1 MQEENCALLWKEVMI
16 MNLHEEQER
25 VQKAVSNSL
34 SHVQE
39 DPWLTQR
46 VLANA
51 KGEEPVKRKI
61 SLALVLSIVG
71 ILAVMGTAYALFSSQ
86 VAEFFGQHWNRDYG
100 DWLQGGKIAQIG
112 ETVTL
117 SGVDFTLEE
126 VVYRDRG
133 IYGVGTARATNEK
146 DVLLP
151 MDLVDGWGLEEV
163 MQGDEAQSLI
173 RKAKETGG
181 SMLSIDCYPQRIG
194 VDNGSMVNAGDVGVY
209 NLRNEDG
216 SITFSFETGGY
227 ALEDGTTYQLELS
240 IDIDEW
246 TEGGMVN
253 NDPVEPQT
261 WTVSFQP
268 VVMMETAEPETLTQ
282 IPPEAV
288 QQTGY
293 EILVP
298 ASYQETGTM
307 PVYQAI
313 ETNFMTSVQPEWFNQ
328 SGMAKEERAK
338 KSVRMIFND
347 HAELSFDAGSIF
359 YAEYTDEMFDYN
371 WKERE
376 NGNPDIEAMMLPK
389 RALSQDIT
397 YMASMVHTGNAD
409 FTKGVSFEHD
419 QLPHLSLEDAKHTAE
434 ALFEKLGLQGY
445 ELAWKLDMSLDR
457 IRTLGDAYNQFWF
470 EGDGY
475 SNAPRQDYS
484 AATAEDEGYFL
495 VYTPLGVDNVSD
507 GRHQITLF
515 VSSRGIVYANIVSTY
530 NRGEVVYT
538 PEKLI
543 SPEEAVALLYAEAAK
558 SRNDI
563 KVSSIER
570 VALTYVAIRAENKQD
585 GMVFTPVWQVLF
597 KEEGRGEEYTSWA
610 EFNAING
617 NTIDAIFR

>member
-1 MQEENCALLWKEVMI
+1 

-34 SHVQE
+34 SHVRE

-61 SLALVLSIVG
+61 SLALVMSIVG

-100 DWLQGGKIAQIG
+100 DWLQRGKIAQIG

-117 SGVDFTLEE
+117 SGVDFTLDE

-133 IYGVGTARATNEK
+133 IYGVGTARVRNEK

-151 MDLVDGWGLEEV
+151 MDLVDGWGMDEV
-163 MQGDEAQSLI
+163 MQGDAAQSLI

-181 SMLSIDCYPQRIG
+181 RMLSIDCSPQRIG
-194 VDNGSMVNAGDVGVY
+194 VDNGSMVNAGDVGMY

-240 IDIDEW
+240 IDVDEW
-246 TEGGMVN
+246 TEDGMVN

-307 PVYQAI
+307 PVYQAT
-313 ETNFMTSVQPEWFNQ
+313 ENDFTKTVQPEWFNQ
-328 SGMAKEERAK
+328 SGVAKKEGK
-338 KSVRMIFND
+338 KSVSLTFND
-347 HAELSFDAGSIF
+347 HAQLTYGRESIW
-359 YAEYTDEMFDYN
+359 YAEHTDEMFDYN

-376 NGNPDIEAMMLPK
+376 TYNPDVKPMMMPK
-389 RALSQDIT
+389 QALSQGIAL
-397 YMASMVHTGNAD
+397 MAGQVHSGHED
-409 FTKGVSFEHD
+409 FTKGVTFEHD
-419 QLPHLSLEDAKHTAE
+419 QLTHLSLEDAKHTAE

-445 ELAWKLDMSLDR
+445 ELAWKLDMSLER
-457 IRTLGDAYNQFWF
+457 IHTLGDAYNQFWF
-470 EGDGY
+470 EGEGY

-484 AATAEDEGYFL
+484 AATAEDEGYYL

-530 NRGEVVYT
+530 KRGEVVYT

-558 SRNDI
+558 SP
-563 KVSSIER
+563 SH
-570 VALTYVAIRAENKQD
+570 
-585 GMVFTPVWQVLF
+585 GM
-597 KEEGRGEEYTSWA
+597 TS
-610 EFNAING
+610 
-617 NTIDAIFR
+617 R

>member
-1 MQEENCALLWKEVMI
+1 
-16 MNLHEEQER
+16 
-25 VQKAVSNSL
+25 
-34 SHVQE
+34 
-39 DPWLTQR
+39 
-46 VLANA
+46 
-51 KGEEPVKRKI
+51 
-61 SLALVLSIVG
+61 
-71 ILAVMGTAYALFSSQ
+71 

-100 DWLQGGKIAQIG
+100 DWLQRGKIAQIG

-117 SGVDFTLEE
+117 SGVDFTLDE

-133 IYGVGTARATNEK
+133 IYGVGTARVRNEK

-151 MDLVDGWGLEEV
+151 MDLVDGWGMDEV
-163 MQGDEAQSLI
+163 MQGDVAQSLI

-181 SMLSIDCYPQRIG
+181 RMLSIDCYPQRIG
-194 VDNGSMVNAGDVGVY
+194 VDNGSMVNAGDVGMY

-268 VVMMETAEPETLTQ
+268 VIMMETAEPETLTQ

-347 HAELSFDAGSIF
+347 HAELSLAPDRSFMPNTWTKCSI
-359 YAEYTDEMFDYN
+359 TIG
-371 WKERE
+371 E
-376 NGNPDIEAMMLPK
+376 NGKM
-389 RALSQDIT
+389 
-397 YMASMVHTGNAD
+397 
-409 FTKGVSFEHD
+409 
-419 QLPHLSLEDAKHTAE
+419 
-434 ALFEKLGLQGY
+434 
-445 ELAWKLDMSLDR
+445 
-457 IRTLGDAYNQFWF
+457 
-470 EGDGY
+470 
-475 SNAPRQDYS
+475 
-484 AATAEDEGYFL
+484 
-495 VYTPLGVDNVSD
+495 
-507 GRHQITLF
+507 
-515 VSSRGIVYANIVSTY
+515 GI
-530 NRGEVVYT
+530 
-538 PEKLI
+538 LI
-543 SPEEAVALLYAEAAK
+543 L
-558 SRNDI
+558 
-563 KVSSIER
+563 
-570 VALTYVAIRAENKQD
+570 KQ
-585 GMVFTPVWQVLF
+585 
-597 KEEGRGEEYTSWA
+597 
-610 EFNAING
+610 
-617 NTIDAIFR
+617 

>member
-1 MQEENCALLWKEVMI
+1 

-39 DPWLTQR
+39 DPWLAQR

-86 VAEFFGQHWNRDYG
+86 VAEFFGQHWGHDYN

-117 SGVDFTLEE
+117 GDVSFTLDE

-133 IYGVGTARATNEK
+133 IYAVGTARLTNDK
-146 DVLLP
+146 DVLIP
-151 MDLVDGWGLEEV
+151 MDVADGWELEEV

-173 RKAKETGG
+173 QLAKKSGG
-181 SMLSIDCYPQRIG
+181 RMLSIDCFPERIG
-194 VDNGSMVNAGDVGVY
+194 VDNGSMVNTGDVGAY

-227 ALEDGTTYQLELS
+227 ALEDGTTYQLEMS
-240 IDIDEW
+240 IDVDEW
-246 TEGGMVN
+246 TEAGMVE
-253 NDPVEPQT
+253 NDPIEPQT
-261 WTVSFQP
+261 WTVNFQP
-268 VVMMETAEPETLTQ
+268 IIMTKTAAPETQSQ
-282 IPPEAV
+282 IPAEAL
-288 QQTGY
+288 QQNGY
-293 EILVP
+293 AILVP

-307 PVYQAI
+307 PVYQAV
-313 ETNFMTSVQPEWFNQ
+313 ENDFMTTVQPEWFNQ
-328 SGMAKEERAK
+328 SGIAKEE
-338 KSVRMIFND
+338 KSRKSTGRTFND
-347 HAELSFDAGSIF
+347 HAELSVSSEAIW

-376 NGNPDIEAMMLPK
+376 TYNPDIEPMMMPK
-389 RALSQDIT
+389 QALSQGIV
-397 YMASMVHTGNAD
+397 YMASQVYSGYDD
-409 FTKGVSFEHD
+409 FTQGITFEHD
-419 QLPHLSLEDAKHTAE
+419 HLTNLSLEDAEHTAE
-434 ALFEKLGLQGY
+434 ALFEKLGLHGY

-457 IRTLGDAYNQFWF
+457 IRTLGEAYNRFWF
-470 EGDGY
+470 EGEGY
-475 SNAPRQDYS
+475 SNAPRQDY
-484 AATAEDEGYFL
+484 ATATAEDEGYFL
-495 VYTPLGVDNVSD
+495 YYTPLGVDKISD

-543 SPEEAVALLYAEAAK
+543 TPEEAVARLYAEAAK
-558 SRNDI
+558 SRDDI
-563 KVSSIER
+563 KVKSIER
-570 VALTYVAIRAENKQD
+570 VALTYVAVRAENKQD
-585 GMVFTPVWQVLF
+585 GMVFAPVWQVLF

-617 NTIDAIFR
+617 ALVDAIFR

>member
-1 MQEENCALLWKEVMI
+1 

-25 VQKAVSNSL
+25 VQKAVSHSL

-61 SLALVLSIVG
+61 SLALVMSIVG

-117 SGVDFTLEE
+117 GGVDFTLDE

-133 IYGVGTARATNEK
+133 IYGVGTARVTNEK
-146 DVLLP
+146 DVLIP
-151 MDLVDGWGLEEV
+151 MDVADGWELEEV
-163 MQGDEAQSLI
+163 IHGDEAQSLI
-173 RKAKETGG
+173 RRAKETGG
-181 SMLSIDCYPQRIG
+181 KMLSIDCYPQRIG
-194 VDNGSMVNAGDVGVY
+194 VDNGSMVNSGDVGVY

-240 IDIDEW
+240 IDVDEW
-246 TEGGMVN
+246 AETGMVPH
-253 NDPVEPQT
+253 DPVEPQT

-268 VVMMETAEPETLTQ
+268 VVMMETAEPETPAQ
-282 IPPEAV
+282 IRPEMV

-570 VALTYVAIRAENKQD
+570 VALTYVAVRAENKQD
-585 GMVFTPVWQVLF
+585 GMVFAPVWQVLF